1 MYVSLQFS
9 NILQYSPIVPN
20 ACDIF
25 PRCQSLDLDTA
36 HRTDAKK
43 EDVPGVGEDSA
54 RRTTYS
60 PSSVARHPEFGVS

>member
-1 MYVSLQFS
+1 MYVSLQSS
-9 NILQYSPIVPN
+9 NILQYSPIVLN
-20 ACDIF
+20 ACDMF

-43 EDVPGVGEDSA
+43 EDVPGVGDGSA

-60 PSSVARHPEFGVS
+60 PSSVVRQPDSGVS